1 MDDYLIRK
9 QIKAYW
15 SMMNKCLN
23 YNFFFFSYTLPIENM
38 KIITNDLDRLHTLFV
53 LRFKDVCVGIFYENI
68 LGTSIIQPFLLFYSK
83 IIWALRIQGKLSYD
97 MT

>member
-1 MDDYLIRK
+1 MSKL
-9 QIKAYW
+9 Q
-15 SMMNKCLN
+15 
-23 YNFFFFSYTLPIENM
+23 FFFFSYTLPIENM

-83 IIWALRIQGKLSYD
+83 II
-97 MT
+97 